1 MFKLAEKGSIG
12 IPALGALVIMKP
24 STLAKKLS
32 LLKEYL
38 QNANQWLM
46 QTPDRAL
53 EIAYQ
58 AALKIKAI
66 EDEHFDG
73 SQISDLDKNNL
84 TPSVAQREFEQFLR
98 IAKRRLAEFQA
109 SYSVLGTSR
118 PDTLE
123 KLKFIDQV
131 LGKYTFKRQSSLV
144 VQNRLNP
151 ANSASNKG
159 YLNGVNNY
167 SPKPQLLPAKPS
179 SRTQIQ
185 PLHPR
190 SRFGLPANSGFAAML
205 LVGGLTVT
213 GVGYWAVLAQH
224 RGTNN
229 NERENSVEEVH
240 PGSNSEENNST
251 DAMANPKSSA
261 TPEDQ
266 RVQEASTR
274 KSTTQPTS
282 NRSQE
287 QNSEVEKPSSEV
299 ERN

>member
-1 MFKLAEKGSIG
+1 MN
-12 IPALGALVIMKP
+12 P

-32 LLKEYL
+32 LLKEFL

-73 SQISDLDKNNL
+73 GQISDLDTNSL
-84 TPSVAQREFEQFLR
+84 TMSVAKIEFEQFLR

-109 SYSVLGTSR
+109 SYSVLGTSG

-123 KLKFIDQV
+123 KLKFIDEV
-131 LGKYTFKRQSSLV
+131 LGKYTFKAQSALV

-159 YLNGVNNY
+159 YLQGSNSY
-167 SPKPQLLPAKPS
+167 SPKPKQQLLAAKPS
-179 SRTQIQ
+179 SRTQLQ
-185 PLHPR
+185 PLPPR
-190 SRFGLPANSGFAAML
+190 SRFGLPANVGLAAML

-224 RGTNN
+224 RGN
-229 NERENSVEEVH
+229 NERQNSLEEVH
-240 PGSNSEENNST
+240 PGSNSEENTGSNSEENNST
-251 DAMANPKSSA
+251 DAMANPKSRA
-261 TPEDQ
+261 TPKDE
-266 RVQEASTR
+266 RLQEASTEQ
-274 KSTTQPTS
+274 STTEPTS

-287 QNSEVEKPSSEV
+287 QTSEENKPSSQV
-299 ERN
+299 ESN